1 MTAHYLVAFL
11 IIIFAAAFSVITH
24 KLNTIAAITG
34 AVVAVSIFLGAGY
47 IGIAMLAAFFILG
60 SAATSWKMNTKLQL
74 GNAEKNKGQRTA
86 GQVLANGGIAAIT
99 GLLALIISSEE
110 NLFRVMIAASLASA
124 TADTLSSELGTVYGK
139 KFYNILTF
147 KKDARGLDGVISVE
161 GIMIG
166 IVGSAIIALIYSSG
180 FGWSKNFGWIIIA
193 GTIGNIVDSVL
204 GALFER
210 KNYLSNNAV
219 NFLNTLIAAFVIFLL
234 MKL

>member
-1 MTAHYLVAFL
+1 MTANYLVASL
-11 IIIFAAAFSVITH
+11 VIISAAMLSVITH

-34 AVVAVSIFLGAGY
+34 AVVAASIFFGAGY

-60 SAATSWKMNTKLQL
+60 SAATSWKMNTKLQW
-74 GNAEKNKGQRTA
+74 GHAEKNKGQRTT
-86 GQVLANGGIAAIT
+86 GQVLANGGVAAIT
-99 GLLALIISSEE
+99 GLLALIISTEE

-161 GIMIG
+161 GIIIG
-166 IVGSAIIALIYSSG
+166 IIGSAIIALIYSSG
-180 FGWSKNFGWIIIA
+180 FGWSKNFAWIIIA
-193 GTIGNIVDSVL
+193 GTIGNIADSIF

>member
-1 MTAHYLVAFL
+1 MTANYLVAFL
-11 IIIFAAAFSVITH
+11 IIIFAAILSVITH
-24 KLNTIAAITG
+24 KLNTIAAIIG
-34 AVVAVSIFLGAGY
+34 GVVAVSIFLGAGY

-60 SAATSWKMNTKLQL
+60 SAATSWRINTKSQL
-74 GNAEKNKGQRTA
+74 GFAEKNKGQRTA
-86 GQVLANGGIAAIT
+86 GQVLANGGVAAIT

-110 NLFRVMIAASLASA
+110 DLFRVMMAASLASA

-139 KFYNILTF
+139 KFYNILTL

-166 IVGSAIIALIYSSG
+166 IIGSAIISSIYSLG
-180 FGWSKNFGWIIIA
+180 FGWSKNFAWIIVA
-193 GTIGNIVDSVL
+193 GTIGNIADSVL

-210 KNYLSNNAV
+210 KNHLSNNAV
-219 NFLNTLIAAFVIFLL
+219 NFLNTLIAALVVLLL

>member
-1 MTAHYLVAFL
+1 MAANYLVAFL
-11 IIIFAAAFSVITH
+11 IIIFAATLSVITH
-24 KLNTIAAITG
+24 KLNTTAAITG
-34 AVVAVSIFLGAGY
+34 AIVAASIFLGAGY

-74 GNAEKNKGQRTA
+74 GHAEKNKGQRTA
-86 GQVLANGGIAAIT
+86 SQVLANGGVAAIA

-139 KFYNILTF
+139 KFYNIITL
-147 KKDARGLDGVISVE
+147 KKDVRGLNGVVSAE
-161 GIMIG
+161 GIIIG
-166 IVGSAIIALIYSSG
+166 TIGSALIALIYSSG
-180 FGWSKNFGWIIIA
+180 FGWSKNFVWIIIA
-193 GTIGNIVDSVL
+193 GTIGNIADSIL

-219 NFLNTLIAAFVIFLL
+219 NFWNTLIAAFVMFLL

>member
-1 MTAHYLVAFL
+1 M
-11 IIIFAAAFSVITH
+11 
-24 KLNTIAAITG
+24 
-34 AVVAVSIFLGAGY
+34 
-47 IGIAMLAAFFILG
+47 M
-60 SAATSWKMNTKLQL
+60 
-74 GNAEKNKGQRTA
+74 
-86 GQVLANGGIAAIT
+86 
-99 GLLALIISSEE
+99 
-110 NLFRVMIAASLASA
+110 AASLASA

-219 NFLNTLIAAFVIFLL
+219 NFLNTLIAALVILLL